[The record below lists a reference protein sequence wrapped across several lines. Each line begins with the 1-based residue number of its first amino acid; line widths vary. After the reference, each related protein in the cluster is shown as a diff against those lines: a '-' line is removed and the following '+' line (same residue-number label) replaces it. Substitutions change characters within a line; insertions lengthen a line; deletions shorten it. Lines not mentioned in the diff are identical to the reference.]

1 MLIRFLKRFYD
12 ATNLESGWRY
22 VITSSYFSKVFKIK
36 DILATWFKS
45 KDCSLPVVTIKIKE
59 NFDKY
64 WRNVDKINMMLLIAI
79 FLDSRYKSRYVRL
92 CYADIE
98 SLER

>member
-12 ATNLESGWRY
+12 ATNPESGSRY
-22 VITSSYFSKVFKIK
+22 VITSSYFSEVFKIK
-36 DILATWFKS
+36 DTLATWLKS
-45 KDCSLPVVTIKIKE
+45 KDCSLPVVVVKIKE
-59 NFDKY
+59 KFDKY

-79 FLDSRYKSRYVRL
+79 FLDPRYKSRYVRL